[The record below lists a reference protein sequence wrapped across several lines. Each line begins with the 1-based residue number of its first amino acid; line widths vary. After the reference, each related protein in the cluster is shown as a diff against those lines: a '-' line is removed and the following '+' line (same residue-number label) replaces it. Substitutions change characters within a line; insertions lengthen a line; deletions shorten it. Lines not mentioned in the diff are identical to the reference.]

1 MKQIGNLAVICAQRN
16 DVLMQIY
23 GARVSVYVGEGPERE
38 CVCLDW
44 NDDVVILDLIR
55 DLNFGKYAP
64 DKMEP
69 RLQKRYFDTM
79 TDVPDCNTCLKWF
92 CEYKPKQEQVVRAS
106 CPLWCGGK
114 GKITE

>member
-1 MKQIGNLAVICAQRN
+1 MKQIRNLAVICAQRN

-23 GARVSVYVGEGPERE
+23 GARVSVYVGEGSERE

-44 NDDVVILDLIR
+44 NNDDVILDLIR

-64 DKMEP
+64 DKMEL
-69 RLQKRYFDTM
+69 RLQQRYFDTM
-79 TDVPDCNTCLKWF
+79 TALPD
-92 CEYKPKQEQVVRAS
+92 

>member
-23 GARVSVYVGEGPERE
+23 GARISVYVGEGPERE

-44 NDDVVILDLIR
+44 NDDDLILDLIQ

-64 DKMEP
+64 DKKEP
-69 RLQKRYFDTM
+69 RLQQRYFDTM
-79 TDVPDCNTCLKWF
+79 MVLP
-92 CEYKPKQEQVVRAS
+92 S